1 MKNHLKLLLAA
12 CVLLVAGSWVAAQAT
27 VSGTISGTVT
37 DPTGAVIPG
46 VEVTI
51 SNQDTGVSRVVLTDD
66 QGFYTAPNVPVG
78 TYTVSAAMPG
88 FKPAAVKDVKVDV
101 RANRVINLVLEV
113 GELTEEITVES
124 ASMAQVELRSAE
136 VSSLITSEMISELP
150 MNGRSFVQLS
160 LLVPSASISQGA
172 SVSSTGLLSSVDIS
186 FSGSAANAN
195 MWLVDGTNNVDLGSG
210 RTILTYPSVD
220 SIAEFKIHRNMY
232 GADMAA
238 SSGAQINVVTKSGTN
253 EFHGTLYE
261 FHRNSKLNAT
271 DFFLNRAGQPKQPLV
286 YNNFGYTVGGPITRI
301 KRFSSGP
308 RSGDGSAGVFR
319 DRTWCRRCWSGRVT
333 SADPTPA
340 AMAIRWILLPASRFP
355 ATRSRPTG

>member
-1 MKNHLKLLLAA
+1 MAAGALA
-12 CVLLVAGSWVAAQAT
+12 WAQAT
-27 VSGTISGTVT
+27 VSGTISGTVK

-51 SNQDTGVSRVVLTDD
+51 TEQDTGISRVVLTDD
-66 QGFYTAPNVPVG
+66 EGFYTAPNVPVG
-78 TYTVSAAMPG
+78 TYTVSASMPG
-88 FKPAAVKDVKVDV
+88 FKPAAVKDVKVDI

-113 GELTEEITVES
+113 GELTEEVTVTS

-160 LLVPSASISQGA
+160 LLVPGASIGQGA
-172 SVSSTGLLSSVDIS
+172 NVSSTGLLSSVDIS
-186 FSGSAANAN
+186 FSGSPSNAN
-195 MWLVDGTNNVDLGSG
+195 MWLVDGTNNVDVGSG

-220 SIAEFKIHRNMY
+220 SISEFKIHRNMY

-261 FHRNSKLNAT
+261 FHRNKKFNAA
-271 DFFLNRAGQPKQPLV
+271 DFFLNRAGQEKQSLV
-286 YNNFGYTVGGPITRI
+286 YNNFGYTVGGPIVPNRA
-301 KRFSSGP
+301 F
-308 RSGDGSAGVFR
+308 FF
-319 DRTWCRRCWSGRVT
+319 WS
-333 SADPTPA
+333 
-340 AMAIRWILLPASRFP
+340 
-355 ATRSRPTG
+355 